1 MWVSI
6 LPIPG
11 LEASWE
17 GWTTLPTGARVA
29 TEHRVAGLTL
39 RLRDIAAAET
49 LAALEGAT
57 DPFAPLATER

>member
-1 MWVSI
+1 M
-6 LPIPG
+6 
-11 LEASWE
+11 
-17 GWTTLPTGARVA
+17 VA

-39 RLRDIAAAET
+39 RLRDIAAAES